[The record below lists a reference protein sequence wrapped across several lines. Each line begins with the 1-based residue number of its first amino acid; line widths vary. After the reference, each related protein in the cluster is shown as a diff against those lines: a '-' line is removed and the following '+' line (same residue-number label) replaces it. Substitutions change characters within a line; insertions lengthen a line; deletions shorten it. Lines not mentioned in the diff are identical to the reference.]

1 MADIKKI
8 AVLTSGG
15 DAPGMNPVVR
25 AVVRTALGLGVE
37 VYGVI
42 GGYQGLMYGNLKKM
56 DRHSVSNI
64 ISLGGT
70 ALKSA
75 RSDEFATEA
84 GMQKALKVCRDNGID
99 GVVVIGGDGSFRGA
113 RDFSLLGV
121 NCVGVSGTIDNDI
134 ACSDY
139 TTGYDTALNTIVQM
153 SDRIRDTMESHDRCM
168 VIETMGRRAG
178 YLALNGG
185 IAAGAVSILIPEI
198 EFDID
203 RDVIARIKKAKEGGE
218 GHFIVMVAEGCSPR
232 FGGVDKLAKYIEEQ
246 TGIISRSIVYG
257 HIQRGG
263 SPTLMDRVIGTRMGN
278 YAAHLIINGGTNRV
292 VTINKDVI
300 SDMDIYEALKMTKTV
315 DKDLYRI
322 AMEVT
327 D

>member
-1 MADIKKI
+1 MADIKRI

-15 DAPGMNPVVR
+15 DAPGMNPTVR
-25 AVVRTALGLGVE
+25 AVVRTALAMGVE

-64 ISLGGT
+64 IDRGGT
-70 ALKSA
+70 VLKSA

-84 GMQKALKVCRDNGID
+84 GMQKALKVCRENGID

-139 TTGYDTALNTIVQM
+139 TTGYDTALNTVVEM
-153 SDRIRDTMESHDRCM
+153 ADRIRDTMESHDRCM

-178 YLALNGG
+178 HIALNAG
-185 IAAGAVSILIPEI
+185 IAAGAVSILVPEI
-198 EFDID
+198 EFDVD
-203 RDVIARIKKAKEGGE
+203 KDVIARIKKAKEGGE
-218 GHFIVMVAEGCSPR
+218 GHFIVMVAEGCSEK
-232 FGGVDKLAKYIEEQ
+232 FGGVASLAKYIEQE
-246 TGIISRSIVYG
+246 TGIISRSIVLG

-263 SPTLMDRVIGTRMGN
+263 SPTLKDRVVGTRLGN
-278 YAAHLIINGGTNRV
+278 YAAHLIINGGSNRV
-292 VTINKDVI
+292 VTINQDVI
-300 SDMDIYEALKMTKTV
+300 SDMDIYEALKMTKTI
-315 DKDLYRI
+315 DRELYKV